1 MQIASKPEN
10 ERQRLAALRTYNIL
24 DTPAEKEYDEIVA
37 LASAICE
44 TPISTITL
52 IDESR
57 QWHKARVGLSDHEST
72 RDLAFCAHAILKDE
86 MMVVSDTTLDDRFT
100 DHPSVPEIRFYA
112 GMPLINPEGFK
123 LGTLCVIDQ
132 QPKKLTELQ
141 QFALK
146 VLAKQVSKQM
156 ELRRNMDELQ
166 RMNQLNNRLL
176 SLIGHD
182 LRSPM
187 ASLHGLLELEN
198 KHNLSQA
205 EFKEFVGSVR
215 SGLNSSMDL
224 LSNLLAWANAQ
235 FSTSALREEPF
246 YMSVLAQEIIQSHQ
260 TDFAKKKNTAVNE
273 IEKDTIVVADQ
284 NMMRA
289 VLRNLVLNA
298 NKFTQ
303 AGTIRLTSRTAGAMV
318 EIGITDT
325 GIGITDQQAQKIF
338 SWSDRMSVVG
348 TAGEKGS
355 GFGLMVCKDFVER
368 NNGKIWMTST
378 LGEGSSFYFSLPA
391 S

>member
-1 MQIASKPEN
+1 MQIASKPDN
-10 ERQRLAALRTYNIL
+10 EHQRLAALRTYNIL
-24 DTPAEKEYDEIVA
+24 DTPSEKEYDEIVV

-44 TPISTITL
+44 TPVSTITL

-57 QWHKARVGLSDHEST
+57 QWHKARVGRSEQESA

-86 MMVVSDTTLDDRFT
+86 MMVVNDTTLDDRFT
-100 DHPSVPEIRFYA
+100 DNPFVPEIRFYA

-141 QFALK
+141 EFTLK

-156 ELRRNMDELQ
+156 ELRRNMEELQ

-205 EFKEFVGSVR
+205 EFREFVGSVR

-224 LSNLLAWANAQ
+224 LSNLLAWANTQ
-235 FSTSALREEPF
+235 FSTSTHHEESF
-246 YMSVLAQEIIQSHQ
+246 YVSVLAQEIVQSHHA
-260 TDFAKKKNTAVNE
+260 DFEKKKNVIIHD
-273 IEKDTIVVADQ
+273 IEKHSKVLADE
-284 NMMRA
+284 NMIRA

-303 AGTIRLTSRTAGAMV
+303 SGTIRLTSRTVGDAL
-318 EIGITDT
+318 EICVADT
-325 GIGITDQQAQKIF
+325 GMGITDQQAKNIF
-338 SWSDRMSVVG
+338 SWVDRKSVVG

-368 NNGKIWMTST
+368 NRGKIWMTST
-378 LGEGSSFYFSLPA
+378 LGKGSSFYFSLPA
-391 S
+391 A